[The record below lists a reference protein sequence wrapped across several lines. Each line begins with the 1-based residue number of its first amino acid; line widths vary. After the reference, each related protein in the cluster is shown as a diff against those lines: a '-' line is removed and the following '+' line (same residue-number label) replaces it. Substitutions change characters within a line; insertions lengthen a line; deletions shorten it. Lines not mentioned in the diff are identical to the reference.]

1 MDESCERDRG
11 KGDTKKQW
19 RSGDIVARMGARLGW
34 VSGRSGRIR
43 GNNSLSRG
51 IGGLRRTGQKICSP
65 FSLLQCPRGSLMIPA
80 LCVCLSWREK

>member
-11 KGDTKKQW
+11 KGDTKKQR
-19 RSGDIVARMGARLGW
+19 RSGDIVARMGARLGR
-34 VSGRSGRIR
+34 VGGRSGRIR

-65 FSLLQCPRGSLMIPA
+65 SLLQCPRGSLMIPA